1 MKSNFDYDIIVIG
14 AGHAG
19 CEAALAS
26 ARMGLSTCIF
36 TMNLDTIGQMSCNP
50 AIGGL
55 AKSHLVKEIDA
66 LGGEM
71 AKITDKAGIQ
81 FKILNKSK
89 GPAVWATRVQTDR
102 VLYRKYMRESLE
114 TQAGL
119 DIRQESIEGLLIDKD
134 CIYGIKTTGNPSPH
148 PSPLP
153 TGEAGARGEGER
165 IYRTK
170 AVIIAA
176 GTFLNGL
183 IHIGLKSFPA
193 GRAGEPPSIELS
205 KSLSDI
211 GFKIGRLKTGTP
223 PRLDVKG
230 IDFSVMS
237 IQEGDVP
244 SSAMSLFTKEITNS
258 QLPCYMTYTNERTHK
273 IILDNLKYS
282 PLYSGIIKGIGPRYC
297 PSIEDKVVKF
307 SDKPKHQIFLEPEG
321 IDTDEYYANG
331 ISTSLPQE
339 VQVKLVRS
347 IKGLENAEI
356 KKYGYAIEYDFVYP
370 TQLKPTL
377 ETKLMQGLFLA
388 GQINGTSGYEEAAAQ
403 GLIAGINAALK
414 IKGKEP
420 FILGRH
426 EAYIGVLI
434 DDLVTK
440 GTKEPYRM
448 FTSRAEYRL
457 LLRQDNADLRLM
469 EKGFNLG
476 LINNEQFNQLLEK
489 KTLIEAEI
497 KRIKST
503 RVKPDI
509 INPVLAKLGGTPVK
523 ENASLYQL
531 LKRPEIRYAD
541 IVVISSATKSPL
553 TPAYRTGRPV
563 CQRGDGGDFK
573 EIWHNNNMLKD
584 VAAQVEIQTKYKG
597 YIQRQAELAEKFKKI
612 EGKQI
617 PEGFTYKGIPGL
629 SKEIVEKLEEVKP
642 FNLGQASRIP
652 GMTPAAISL
661 LMVAVE
667 RHKRGFKD
675 SRSQGFK

>member
-1 MKSNFDYDIIVIG
+1 MKSNSDYDIIVIG

-36 TMNLDTIGQMSCNP
+36 TMSLDTIGQMSCNP

-89 GPAVWATRVQTDR
+89 GPAVWATRVQADSA
-102 VLYRKYMRESLE
+102 LYRKYMRESLE

-119 DIRQESIEGLLIDKD
+119 DIRQEKVEELLVDKNQV
-134 CIYGIKTTGNPSPH
+134 YGIKTSDN
-148 PSPLP
+148 
-153 TGEAGARGEGER
+153 

-193 GRAGEPPSIELS
+193 GRAGEPPSIGLS

-469 EKGFNLG
+469 EKGFKLG

-531 LKRPEIRYAD
+531 LKRPEIKYAD
-541 IVVISSATKSPL
+541 IAKISAPDPNPSPL
-553 TPAYRTGRPV
+553 RGSEGR
-563 CQRGDGGDFK
+563 G
-573 EIWHNNNMLKD
+573 ELSHD
-584 VAAQVEIQTKYKG
+584 VIIQVEIQTKYKG
-597 YIQRQAELAEKFKKI
+597 YIQRQADLAEKFKKI
-612 EGKQI
+612 EEKQI
-617 PEGFTYKGIPGL
+617 PEGFIYKGIPGL
-629 SKEIVEKLEEVKP
+629 SKEIVEKLEDVRP

-652 GMTPAAISL
+652 GMTPAAISI

-667 RHKRGFKD
+667 RHKRGFK
-675 SRSQGFK
+675 STTRRGFKGSK